1 MQIIIIGKRGD
12 FKGVT
17 ISRFWGYLAGGLSA
31 SIIVAFVV
39 LGISVANHDVING
52 YVIDNWQGEINS
64 QRAELDEIQQ
74 QTLAKNDALA
84 QQLSRMQG
92 RLWRVEA
99 LAQHMRDASGI
110 QADEFNF
117 DQPPAQG
124 GPLAEEAQEFAW
136 VDLQTQLNQLAL
148 QLGRREK
155 ELTILDEVI
164 VERQRSLQIQLSGRP
179 IVKGWLSSAF
189 GNRTDPITGQP
200 AWHAGIDFAGSQ
212 GSDVIAVASGVVVFA
227 DRRDGYGKLVE
238 IHHGDGIASR
248 YGHHDKLL
256 VKPGQIVKKG
266 DVIGLMG
273 SSGRS
278 TGPHVHFEVL
288 RNGRAID
295 PTRFVSDIAGGR

>member
-1 MQIIIIGKRGD
+1 
-12 FKGVT
+12 
-17 ISRFWGYLAGGLSA
+17 
-31 SIIVAFVV
+31 
-39 LGISVANHDVING
+39 
-52 YVIDNWQGEINS
+52 
-64 QRAELDEIQQ
+64 
-74 QTLAKNDALA
+74 
-84 QQLSRMQG
+84 
-92 RLWRVEA
+92 
-99 LAQHMRDASGI
+99 MRDASGI

-256 VKPGQIVKKG
+256 VKAGQIVKKG